1 MYAQAADAAAG
12 RNPVV
17 YGTAATQL
25 RTGVYDGSFRQHL
38 DCLEAAVEAE
48 GVYASDG
55 EGQMP
60 VFDPTHKRARFLP
73 VCSYEEAIEKLQSS
87 QV

>member
-1 MYAQAADAAAG
+1 MY
-12 RNPVV
+12 
-17 YGTAATQL
+17 L
-25 RTGVYDGSFRQHL
+25 E
-38 DCLEAAVEAE
+38 CLEAAVEAE